1 MLSKKHLCKHILLFK
16 IKWLLS
22 LKTISAVSCFG
33 RKNLMG
39 GSWLMS
45 SFVLGPS
52 LASCSPNVQR
62 DAEFCHKLSFG
73 GSVVGQSL
81 IRGDP
86 Y

>member
-1 MLSKKHLCKHILLFK
+1 
-16 IKWLLS
+16 
-22 LKTISAVSCFG
+22 
-33 RKNLMG
+33 MG

-52 LASCSPNVQR
+52 LASCSPDLQR
-62 DAEFCHKLSFG
+62 DAELCHKLSFG

-81 IRGDP
+81 TRGDP